1 MPILRSEIIDAAARV
16 ITRRGDHRMDWE
28 AIASEA
34 GNLQT
39 ASHWFEDLTALI
51 DECYSR
57 TAQGLSDSLLRAE
70 TAPGTAL
77 DKLAA
82 FIVAALETRRARGA
96 FLSFRRGGDLP
107 QPLQRRLHEHDTT
120 VRMRLKR
127 LLNKGRRDGSL
138 ALRNL
143 DSAVELLLASLQ
155 VPTVVVDGPEQRM
168 WDSELV
174 ELLLAALSEPHP
186 PEAQPV
192 RNVAV
197 IHASCLCGSVRY
209 DIEGPFEVMSHC
221 QCSMCR
227 RNHGAAFATFVSVPL
242 SGFRWVAGENGISTF
257 QASSYGKRTFCSQ
270 CGSVTPVVEADTGVV
285 FCPAGNFDGGLDP
298 LNSLSPRAMGAAME
312 RSDAGASG
320 TPSDRSYPRPHG
332 FVSRGYGPT

>member
-1 MPILRSEIIDAAARV
+1 MSQIPTTSSRPVSRSEVIDAAARV
-16 ITRRGDHRMDWE
+16 ITRRGDHRVDWE
-28 AIASEA
+28 AVASEA

-57 TAQGLSDSLLRAE
+57 TTQGLSDSLLRAE

-77 DKLAA
+77 DKVAA

-186 PEAQPV
+186 PEAQAV
-192 RNVAV
+192 RNVTV
-197 IHASCLCGSVRY
+197 IHGSCLCGSVRY
-209 DIEGPFEVMSHC
+209 DIDGPFEVMSHC
-221 QCSMCR
+221 PCSMCR

-242 SGFRWVAGENGISTF
+242 SGFRWVAGQDEISTF
-257 QASSYGKRTFCSQ
+257 QSSNYGKRAFCRQ
-270 CGSVTPVVEADTGVV
+270 CGTVTPVVEPDTGVV
-285 FCPAGNFDGGLDP
+285 FCPAGNLDGEFGI
-298 LNSLSPRAMGAAME
+298 PRTQ
-312 RSDAGASG
+312 S
-320 TPSDRSYPRPHG
+320 HG
-332 FVSRGYGPT
+332 FLGSKPPWHAITDGLPA